1 MHYEKHRIRF
11 VLVHEP
17 ITLDDPYFPYSCFGP
32 LRIGWRNF
40 PERLCLPASARIIP
54 TVSRALLVPTL
65 PQDPLQ
71 PLYAGLHIA
80 ELNLSLKRSQV
91 CRDFLV
97 PDYELVVDACFCNNP
112 AMVKSD
118 IQTAFFSSL
127 ADPYSF
133 RTMFDQLPDVVF
145 FIKDRQS
152 RLVGGNKLLVERLG
166 LRSEAD
172 VAGHLDD
179 EFVPEKIA
187 KAFRSDDEIVFESR
201 EPLINRMEVWF
212 TESRELDSFQ
222 TTKVPLIGKNGEVV
236 GLMGTTRPDLTRTTQ
251 KRENKREKELV
262 SVTRYLEKNTDRI
275 VTNAELA
282 SACGMSERTLN
293 RKVHHAFGVTPYE
306 LMLRIRI
313 QKAADAL
320 LQTSARVQDIALA
333 HGFCDQSTFT
343 QHFRK
348 RTGKTPRQFRVGQH
362 STPSWV

>member
-1 MHYEKHRIRF
+1 M
-11 VLVHEP
+11 
-17 ITLDDPYFPYSCFGP
+17 
-32 LRIGWRNF
+32 
-40 PERLCLPASARIIP
+40 A
-54 TVSRALLVPTL
+54 
-65 PQDPLQ
+65 
-71 PLYAGLHIA
+71 
-80 ELNLSLKRSQV
+80 
-91 CRDFLV
+91 
-97 PDYELVVDACFCNNP
+97 
-112 AMVKSD
+112 KSD

-133 RTMFDQLPDVVF
+133 RAMFDQLPDVVF

-152 RLVGGNKLLVERLG
+152 RLVGGNKLLIERLG

-179 EFVPEKIA
+179 EFVPEKLA

-236 GLMGTTRPDLTRTTQ
+236 GLMGTTRPDLTRTTH
-251 KRENKREKELV
+251 KREKDLV
-262 SVTRYLEKNTDRI
+262 SVTSYLEKNTDRI

-282 SACGMSERTLN
+282 RACGMSERTLN
-293 RKVHHAFGVTPYE
+293 RKVQQAFGVTPYE

-320 LQTSARVQDIALA
+320 LQTSAKVQDIALA

-362 STPSWV
+362 SAPAWV